1 MNDHIKK
8 VLTSIDMLT
17 KLKKANALNPLT
29 ARTLLSG
36 HLKNDSSKYEILNQV
51 VVLSCSGKSPFE
63 LPDSSVNAL
72 ISLAISENNQKIG
85 MYPHE
90 CHCLIAGQ
98 TGMGK
103 TTLLNLIFSQ
113 ALFLNSH
120 IWLFVR
126 AKDTRGLLGF
136 NKNILVNSFD
146 GSIKFNPLNP
156 CGLSVYDYC
165 NIFADIFIQSQS
177 LYDGTKN
184 YLIEH
189 LSFLYQRFEQFN
201 SYPSMID
208 LYLYIKSLG
217 HPRYTRAAGYRDSAL
232 NRLGGMLA
240 GPLGKVFDCSVGYE
254 ESFLNG
260 NCIFEIE
267 NLTRQQQIF
276 VVNIL
281 LTKLFRYKLSL
292 NTDVWT
298 LCGIDDGNLLFDVA
312 LERRPDQGMP
322 IIHDLLSTVR
332 KSKINVFCCTQTP
345 HQIGASIHS
354 NSAIKIFFS
363 MANALDTEFM
373 FRSIGNLTKEQKEFC
388 FGLAQRQI
396 VIKNTL
402 RFQTP
407 ILGTIP
413 QIPDLMQITDEEVW
427 RNNNLILSGLPG
439 VTPRYEPG
447 FENHSHNGDDK
458 PKDKKRDKEKENK
471 EDDSKS
477 QNPSSKAEE
486 KTSKEEIDDNVKIFL
501 MAVNLYQYKKTLTEI
516 VKLADFTAGTGSR
529 LAKQCEKKNIVKMI
543 QVKIG
548 RGSPKYPVLLPLAYE
563 VLGISERK
571 FYGKGA
577 GFEHV
582 LYQHLI
588 VQHFTE
594 VLPEG
599 KVTIELHRGNK
610 FIDVVIET
618 NEKLIAIE
626 IAMTAVH
633 EKINI
638 EKDIRDAKADFVITA
653 CKDEKVMKQ
662 VQKKVSELSR
672 EIQDKVRVC
681 LVSEVLKMDLEGLG
695 DTG

>member
-1 MNDHIKK
+1 MNDHINK
-8 VLTSIDMLT
+8 VLLNIDMLT

-29 ARTLLSG
+29 ARALMSG
-36 HLKNDSSKYEILNQV
+36 HLKNDPSKYELLNQV
-51 VVLSCSGKSPFE
+51 IELSNSGKSPFE
-63 LPDSSVNAL
+63 LPESSETTPIN
-72 ISLAISENNQKIG
+72 LAISENNQKIG
-85 MYPHE
+85 MYPQE

-113 ALFLNSH
+113 ALLQNSH
-120 IWLFVR
+120 IWLIVR

-136 NKNILVNSFD
+136 KKNILVNSFD
-146 GSIKFNPLNP
+146 GSVKFNPLNP

-184 YLIEH
+184 YLIER
-189 LSFLYQRFEQFN
+189 LSFLYQRFEQYGTF
-201 SYPSMID
+201 PSMID
-208 LYLYIKSLG
+208 LFHYIQSLS
-217 HPRYTRAAGYRDSAL
+217 HPRYTRAASYQDSAL
-232 NRLGGMLA
+232 NRLGGMLS

-254 ESFLNG
+254 NALING

-281 LTKLFRYKLSL
+281 LTKLFRYKLGL
-292 NTDVWT
+292 NTDVWS

-354 NSAIKIFFS
+354 NSAIKIMFS
-363 MANALDTEFM
+363 LANALDTEFM
-373 FRSIGNLTKEQKEFC
+373 LRSIGNLTKEQREYC
-388 FGLAQRQI
+388 YGLENRQI

-407 ILGTIP
+407 IVGMIP
-413 QIPDLMQITDEEVW
+413 EVPNLMQVTDEEVF
-427 RNNNLILSGLPG
+427 RNNSLILSTLPG
-439 VTPRYEPG
+439 AVPRYEPG
-447 FENHSHNGDDK
+447 GENRSQDETSRNTREESK
-458 PKDKKRDKEKENK
+458 KEKK
-471 EDDSKS
+471 AAGSKS
-477 QNPSSKAEE
+477 KKDVTKTKE
-486 KTSKEEIDDNVKIFL
+486 KPDSDAISDHEKMFL
-501 MAVNLYQYKKTLTEI
+501 SAVNLFQYKKTLTEI
-516 VKLADFTAGTGSR
+516 CLLAGFTAGTGSR
-529 LAKQCEKKNIVKMI
+529 IAKQCEKKNLVKMV

-548 RGSPKYPVLLPLAYE
+548 RGSPKYPVLLKAAYE
-563 VLGISERK
+563 ILRIQERK

-577 GFEHV
+577 GFEHI

-588 VQHFTE
+588 AEHFSAS
-594 VLPEG
+594 LPEA
-599 KVTIELHRGNK
+599 KITIELHRGGK
-610 FIDVVIET
+610 HIDVGIET

-626 IAMTAVH
+626 VAMTAVH
-633 EKINI
+633 EMTNI
-638 EKDIRDAKADFVITA
+638 EKDILKAKADIVITA
-653 CKDEKVMKQ
+653 CKNDMVLTAVLEKVSK
-662 VQKKVSELSR
+662 LSR
-672 EIQDKVRVC
+672 EMQSKVRVC
-681 LVSEVLKMDLEGLG
+681 LVAEVFKMALGEVLG
-695 DTG
+695 